1 MKKSEWKRTVK
12 DKVKNQI
19 QERVEKRM
27 ENKTKLRT
35 VREDKQEK
43 KLVIATC
50 DSDQVKGIIKIKL
63 HMCELKKNYPREEE
77 DMKCLI
83 CICNQK
89 EDNRTCCYQ
98 SVKQQKHTVPLY
110 NTKYRI
116 PLISGQKY
124 LVKLAIQRK
133 QRTKKI
139 IIMMKKI
146 RKRRREGVRMN
157 NNKN

>member
-12 DKVKNQI
+12 DKIKNQI

-77 DMKCLI
+77 DMKCLMHM
-83 CICNQK
+83 QSK
-89 EDNRTCCYQ
+89 RRHNRTCSYQ
-98 SVKQQKHTVPLY
+98 SVKQQKHAVPLY

-139 IIMMKKI
+139 ITMKKI